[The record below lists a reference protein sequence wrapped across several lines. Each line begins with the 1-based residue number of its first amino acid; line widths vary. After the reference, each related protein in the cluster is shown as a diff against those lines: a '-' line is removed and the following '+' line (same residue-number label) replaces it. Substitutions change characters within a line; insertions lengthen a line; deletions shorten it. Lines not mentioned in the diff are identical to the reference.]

1 MNAHIVYFS
10 TQPISNYFTL
20 QRYIALIICMQV
32 LACVL
37 APFLTSNSFV
47 YFEEKKIDI
56 SKFSLLFSSK
66 TQISH
71 LFRTYKQVRMQKLSK
86 SILLV
91 QVWRKRGRGLQ
102 NCLIKTHFCLTI
114 ILNMIKERRQI
125 GRQVCN
131 QFPNQ
136 VSHIILSWQDLSQ
149 FFF

>member
-1 MNAHIVYFS
+1 
-10 TQPISNYFTL
+10 
-20 QRYIALIICMQV
+20 
-32 LACVL
+32 
-37 APFLTSNSFV
+37 
-47 YFEEKKIDI
+47 
-56 SKFSLLFSSK
+56 
-66 TQISH
+66 
-71 LFRTYKQVRMQKLSK
+71 MQKLSK

-114 ILNMIKERRQI
+114 ILNLIKERRQI

-149 FFF
+149 FFFKKPVLQYLKQVLGRVIHRYPIALWTFDGFSHFNQFLQTFQVNYFQVFTFNLFTNENHPNPKLLLWINFAEKPLL